1 MVITMNMILAD
12 YEKYDNGDNDDN
24 DDNDDYGDDDDND
37 DYGENCLKELM
48 RVLSLE
54 LTVRRL
60 L

>member
-1 MVITMNMILAD
+1 MNMILAD

-24 DDNDDYGDDDDND
+24 DDND

>member
-1 MVITMNMILAD
+1 MNMILAD
-12 YEKYDNGDNDDN
+12 YEKYDNDDYDDDNDDT
-24 DDNDDYGDDDDND
+24 DDNDDYGDDDDKD
-37 DYGENCLKELM
+37 DFNENCLKELM